1 MEFKNLRRNILDI
14 LGERF
19 VQQGDTGP
27 YSEDIVYDHFADFP
41 RDSVKDALEDLRRA
55 GYLSAGDVRSLI
67 RLTERGL
74 NQITVS
80 KKTS

>member
-1 MEFKNLRRNILDI
+1 MRRNILDI

-19 VQQGDTGP
+19 VQQGDIGP
-27 YSEDIVYDHFADFP
+27 YSEDFVYGHFSDFP
-41 RDSVKDALEDLRRA
+41 RDSVKNALEDLRRE